1 MKLSRFK
8 IQQMIDAGNV
18 SNSRRGGGSGVGGG
32 GGVSSQWVEEHFVNK
47 EFFSAIFKIFN
58 GTGSS
63 ATEIEPNDTDTI
75 EANPNTVNIEAMFGL
90 WTEKFISA
98 LGLNDSSGGGGGG
111 GASYL
116 SQLMDVAINSPQ
128 AGQVLTYKLV
138 SGQYKWVN
146 QSAPASGGTVIS
158 VGMSVPTGL
167 KVSNGTSQTINT
179 SGTFALAF
187 DTGYS
192 IPTDAKQSNWDGA
205 YTWVNANGVAT
216 VEKTAWGKK
225 YWEAGAPQSI
235 SGDMTDVGDI
245 TFQDGN
251 RKLKFDSNDNFHIR
265 KISDRF
271 IIKANG
277 TAVINIY
284 NNKFYCTTQIH
295 TTVGLL
301 SDDYVSA
308 LSDIRYK
315 NVVKKFSLSI
325 DDIAGASLILFTWK
339 GRDDDRHHAG
349 VIAQEWQK
357 ILPEAVVEC
366 EDGKLGVDYGV
377 IGAAS
382 AVSLARKMKEQQQ
395 EIEMLTK
402 KNAELEKRLERLEKM
417 FAITDED

>member
-90 WTEKFISA
+90 WTEKYMSA

-116 SQLMDVAINSPQ
+116 SQLLDVLISGA
-128 AGQVLTYKLV
+128 T
-138 SGQYKWVN
+138 SGQALIFNGQKWTN
-146 QSAPASGGTVIS
+146 QSIPSSGGTVIS

-167 KVSNGTSQTINT
+167 KVSNGTSQTITN
-179 SGTFALAF
+179 SGTFAITF

-192 IPTDAKQSNWDGA
+192 IPTIAKQSNWDGA
-205 YTWVNANGVAT
+205 YTWVNNNGVAT

-245 TFQDGN
+245 TFQNGN
-251 RKLKFDSNDNFHIR
+251 RKLKFDSNDYFHIR

-284 NNKFYCTTQIH
+284 KNQFYCVTQIH

-315 NVVKKFSLSI
+315 NVVKKFSLSV
-325 DDIAGASLILFTWK
+325 DEIAGASLILFTWK
-339 GRDDDRHHAG
+339 GRNDDRHHAG

-357 ILPEAVVEC
+357 ILPEAVVEG

-382 AVSLARKMKEQQQ
+382 AVSLARKVKEQQQ
-395 EIEMLTK
+395 EIDTLKK
-402 KNAELEKRLERLEKM
+402 KNDKLEKRLERLEKM

>member
-18 SNSRRGGGSGVGGG
+18 SNSRRGGGSGAGGG
-32 GGVSSQWVEEHFVNK
+32 GGVSSSWVEENYINK
-47 EFFSAIFKIFN
+47 KFFSAIFKILN
-58 GTGSS
+58 GTGAS

-75 EANPNTVNIEAMFGL
+75 EANPNTVNIQMMFGA
-90 WTEKFISA
+90 WTEKFLSA
-98 LGLNDSSGGGGGG
+98 LGMNDAAGGGGGG

-116 SQLMDVAINSPQ
+116 SQLLDVAISS
-128 AGQVLTYKLV
+128 AT
-138 SGQYKWVN
+138 SGQALIFNGQKWVN
-146 QSAPASGGTVIS
+146 QSIRSSGGTVIS

-167 KVSNGTSQTINT
+167 KVSNGTSQTITT
-179 SGTFALAF
+179 SGTFAIAF

-192 IPTDAKQSNWDGA
+192 IPTIIKQSNWDGA
-205 YTWVNANGVAT
+205 YTWVNNNGVAT

-225 YWEAGAPQSI
+225 YWEAGVPQSI

-245 TFQDGN
+245 TFQNGN

-284 NNKFYCTTQIH
+284 NNQFYCTTQIH

-315 NVVKKFSLSI
+315 NVVKNFSLSI

-339 GRDDDRHHAG
+339 GRDDDRQHAG

-357 ILPEAVVEC
+357 ILPEAVVEG

-382 AVSLARKMKEQQQ
+382 AVSLARKVKEQQQ
-395 EIEMLTK
+395 EIEMLK
-402 KNAELEKRLERLEKM
+402 KNNNELEKRLARFEKM

>member
-1 MKLSRFK
+1 MKTINRDK
-8 IQQMIDAGNV
+8 IQRMVGNV
-18 SNSRRGGGSGVGGG
+18 AGGVSGGGGSVDLSGYAT
-32 GGVSSQWVEEHFVNK
+32 QFWVENNYVSK
-47 EFFSAIFKIFN
+47 AFFNAIFKILN

-90 WTEKFISA
+90 WTEKYMSA

-116 SQLMDVAINSPQ
+116 SQLLDVFISGA
-128 AGQVLTYKLV
+128 T
-138 SGQYKWVN
+138 SGQALIFNGQKWTN
-146 QSAPASGGTVIS
+146 QSIPSSGGTVIS

-167 KVSNGTSQTINT
+167 KVSGGNSQNITT
-179 SGTFALAF
+179 SGTFVLTF

-192 IPTDAKQSNWDGA
+192 IPTDAKQTNWDGA
-205 YTWVNANGVAT
+205 YTWVNTNGAAT

-225 YWEAGAPQSI
+225 YWESGAPQNI
-235 SGDMTDVGDI
+235 SGDMTSVGDI
-245 TFQDGN
+245 TFQNGD

-325 DDIAGASLILFTWK
+325 DEIAGASLILFTWK
-339 GRDDDRHHAG
+339 GRNDDRQHAG

-357 ILPEAVVEC
+357 ILPEAVVEG

-382 AVSLARKMKEQQQ
+382 AVSLARKVKEQQQ
-395 EIEMLTK
+395 EIDTLKK
-402 KNAELEKRLERLEKM
+402 KNDELEKRLARLEKM
-417 FAITDED
+417 FSITDKD

>member
-1 MKLSRFK
+1 MKTINRDK
-8 IQQMIDAGNV
+8 IQRMVGNV
-18 SNSRRGGGSGVGGG
+18 AGGVGGG
-32 GGVSSQWVEEHFVNK
+32 GGSVDLSGYATQFWVENNYVSK
-47 EFFSAIFKIFN
+47 AFFKAIFKILN

-63 ATEIEPNDTDTI
+63 ATEIEPNDTNTI

-90 WTEKFISA
+90 WTEKYMSA

-116 SQLMDVAINSPQ
+116 TQLLDVLISGA
-128 AGQVLTYKLV
+128 T
-138 SGQYKWVN
+138 SGQALIFNGQKWTN
-146 QSAPASGGTVIS
+146 QSIPSSGGTVIS

-167 KVSNGTSQTINT
+167 KVSGGNSQNITT
-179 SGTFALAF
+179 SGTFVLTF

-192 IPTDAKQSNWDGA
+192 IPTIIKQSNWDGA
-205 YTWVNANGVAT
+205 YTWVNTNGAAT

-225 YWEAGAPQSI
+225 YWESGAPQNI
-235 SGDMTDVGDI
+235 SGDMTSVGDI
-245 TFQDGN
+245 TFQNGD

-315 NVVKKFSLSI
+315 NVVKKFSLSV
-325 DDIAGASLILFTWK
+325 DEIAGASLILFTWK
-339 GRDDDRHHAG
+339 GRNDDRQHAG

-357 ILPEAVVEC
+357 ILPEAVVEG

-382 AVSLARKMKEQQQ
+382 AVSLARKVKEQQQ
-395 EIEMLTK
+395 EIDTLKK
-402 KNAELEKRLERLEKM
+402 KNDELEKRLARLEKM
-417 FAITDED
+417 FAIADED

>member
-1 MKLSRFK
+1 L
-8 IQQMIDAGNV
+8 
-18 SNSRRGGGSGVGGG
+18 SNSRRGGGSGAGGG

-90 WTEKFISA
+90 WTEKYMSA

-116 SQLMDVAINSPQ
+116 SQLLDVFISGA
-128 AGQVLTYKLV
+128 T
-138 SGQYKWVN
+138 SGQALIFNGQKWTN
-146 QSAPASGGTVIS
+146 QSIPSSGGTVIS

-167 KVSNGTSQTINT
+167 KVSGGNSQNITT
-179 SGTFALAF
+179 SGTFVLTF

-192 IPTDAKQSNWDGA
+192 IPTIAKQSNWDGA
-205 YTWVNANGVAT
+205 YTWVNNNGAAT

-225 YWEAGAPQSI
+225 YWESGAPQNI
-235 SGDMTDVGDI
+235 SGDMSSVGDI
-245 TFQDGN
+245 TFQNGD

-301 SDDYVSA
+301 SDNYVSA

-325 DDIAGASLILFTWK
+325 DEIASASLILFTWK
-339 GRDDDRHHAG
+339 GRDDNRHHAG

-357 ILPEAVVEC
+357 ILPEAVVEG

-382 AVSLARKMKEQQQ
+382 AVSLARKVKEQQQ
-395 EIEMLTK
+395 EIDTLKK
-402 KNAELEKRLERLEKM
+402 KNDELEKRLARLEKM